1 MDACAEEWAKSVF
14 GMTASHPAGKN
25 QDGSPR
31 KDLWPPPEGCAPAPP
46 ERKNP
51 LTKLLIDVSETHT
64 SLLEDILQLTNRIN
78 LHKCSDYRLLMPRSK
93 HSKIKQCRM
102 EFGDEEKP

>member
-1 MDACAEEWAKSVF
+1 MDACAEELSQWAKSVF

-31 KDLWPPPEGCAPAPP
+31 KDLPPEGCAPAPP

-51 LTKLLIDVSETHT
+51 LTKLLIDVS
-64 SLLEDILQLTNRIN
+64 
-78 LHKCSDYRLLMPRSK
+78 
-93 HSKIKQCRM
+93 
-102 EFGDEEKP
+102 